1 MARRVRDYFPTPYT
15 MNSFPAFVSAASS
28 SFPAARRR
36 VARGFSAFAAACL
49 LSTALI
55 AQDAPVEGAAPNGNA
70 ARRGGRGQG
79 GGGFGGGQGRG
90 NFNPEEM
97 QQRLQA
103 QMREL
108 YGVTDDAEWKIIS
121 ERITAIQE
129 LQRTQATA
137 GAGGGLA
144 MLAGAGRGGQGGFGG
159 RGGGGG
165 RGGNPELTALRQA
178 IQDKA
183 PEAEIKAR
191 LAALR
196 DSRKASEERLIKA
209 QEDLRALLD
218 VRQEAVAVM
227 SGLLP

>member
-1 MARRVRDYFPTPYT
+1 ML
-15 MNSFPAFVSAASS
+15 
-28 SFPAARRR
+28 
-36 VARGFSAFAAACL
+36 AAAGAFSVSL
-49 LSTALI
+49 L
-55 AQDAPVEGAAPNGNA
+55 AQDPPADAANGNA
-70 ARRGGRGQG
+70 GRRGGRGQ

-97 QQRLQA
+97 QARVQA

-121 ERITAIQE
+121 DRIIAIQE
-129 LQRTQATA
+129 LQRTQAA
-137 GAGGGLA
+137 AGGGGMA
-144 MLAGAGRGGQGGFGG
+144 MLAGGGRGGQGGGGFGG
-159 RGGGGG
+159 RGG
-165 RGGNPELTALRQA
+165 RGGDPNIAALRQA

-183 PEAEIKAR
+183 PDAEIKAR
-191 LAALR
+191 LAAVR
-196 DSRKASEERLIKA
+196 EARKASEERLTKA